1 VIYWY
6 STTTSGTIFT
16 NCSITTIIVSDF
28 VISSTTTELNAVA
41 ITGNTL
47 NFPKFMV
54 S

>member
-16 NCSITTIIVSDF
+16 NCAITTIISDF
-28 VISSTTTELNAVA
+28 VISSTTTELNAVV

-47 NFPKFMV
+47 NFPMFTV